1 MPKQKSFF
9 KGALIL
15 TLAGVLGKMLGALY
29 RIPFNRIVGEKGA
42 ALYGLSYSVYSI
54 LFALS
59 TAGIPLAVSKMV
71 AVYEQR
77 REHGESLR
85 LLRLTFVL
93 LTCIGLS
100 VALFVFFK
108 AEWIAVT
115 VFHEPH
121 AALSLKALSPAMLF
135 SCLMA
140 VFRGY
145 FQGHQQM
152 IPTALSQILEQ
163 FFRVGTIFL
172 AIFVLA
178 GRPLEVVVAGASF
191 GSAVG
196 EIIAFVFLLC
206 VFGVWFR
213 RHHPVNEVAI
223 TQPDTNGQMIRQL
236 VYYAVPISIG
246 ALVLPIMQFIDS
258 TLIIARL
265 EVSGMIHGDAL
276 VQYGFL
282 ASYAMPIINLPFIIT
297 TAVSASLVPT
307 IADLYEQKDFS
318 GVDHNIRTS
327 LMLTI
332 VLMLPAAAGLATLG
346 TPICKLLY
354 NNESAGVALSYVA
367 FTVLCVGVYQVS
379 AGALQGLGRVLVPMT
394 SLIIGAAVKAV
405 LTYILPSI
413 PGADVRSAAMA
424 TVIGFG
430 VAMLHNIYQLGRI
443 VGWGWFSLKQH
454 VLKPVCATVVM
465 SVCVLFIKSLFVNPI
480 AHSFQVTALGIVV
493 GVVVYFAVLFAL
505 GGVDRDTLMKLP
517 KIGPKLAAKWKQ
529 EEVQ

>member
-1 MPKQKSFF
+1 MAKQKSFF

-15 TLAGVLGKMLGALY
+15 TIAGVLGKMLGALY
-29 RIPFNRIVGEKGA
+29 RIPFNRIVGEQGA

-77 REHGESLR
+77 GEHGESLR

-93 LTCIGLS
+93 LACIGLC
-100 VALFVFFK
+100 VALFVFFN
-108 AEWIAVT
+108 AEWIAMA

-152 IPTALSQILEQ
+152 IPTAVSQILEQ

-196 EIIAFVFLLC
+196 EIIAFSFLLI
-206 VFGVWFR
+206 VFAVWFSR
-213 RHHPVNEVAI
+213 RHPHNEVVI
-223 TQPDTNGQMIRQL
+223 EDPDTNGQMIRQL
-236 VYYAVPISIG
+236 IFYAIPISIG

-258 TLIIARL
+258 ALVITRL
-265 EVSGMIHGDAL
+265 EASGMVHGDAL

-307 IADLYEQKDFS
+307 IADLYEQKDQA

-332 VLMLPAAAGLATLG
+332 ILMLPAAAGLATLG
-346 TPICKLLY
+346 SPICKLLY

-379 AGALQGLGRVLVPMT
+379 AGALQGLGKVLVPMT
-394 SLIIGAAVKAV
+394 SLIIGATVKAV
-405 LTYILPSI
+405 LTFILPGI
-413 PGADVRSAAMA
+413 PGADVRSAAIA

-430 VAMLHNIYQLGRI
+430 VAMLFNIFQLGRI

-454 VLKPVCATVVM
+454 VIKPSLATAVM
-465 SVCVLFIKSLFVNPI
+465 SACVLLVKNLYVNPI
-480 AHSFQVTALGIVV
+480 AHSFQVTGLGIIV
-493 GVVVYFAVLFAL
+493 GVVVYFAVLFAI
-505 GGVDRDTLMKLP
+505 GGIDRDTLMKMP
-517 KIGPKLAAKWKQ
+517 KIGPRLAARWDKK
-529 EEVQ
+529 